1 MGSLSQNTQADG
13 CDAAVVLPTVRILVA
28 GGSYAGLSTV
38 VNLLDLGRGLTARM
52 SENKYK
58 YHPELGL
65 VNWDIT
71 VVDERDGFC
80 KQNGPSRSPTA
91 LI

>member
-1 MGSLSQNTQADG
+1 MGSLPPNTQVGG
-13 CDAAVVLPTVRILVA
+13 CDAAVVPTVRVLVA

-38 VNLLDLGRGLTARM
+38 VNLLDLGRGQTPRM
-52 SENKYK
+52 SEKK
-58 YHPELGL
+58 SKHDSELGL